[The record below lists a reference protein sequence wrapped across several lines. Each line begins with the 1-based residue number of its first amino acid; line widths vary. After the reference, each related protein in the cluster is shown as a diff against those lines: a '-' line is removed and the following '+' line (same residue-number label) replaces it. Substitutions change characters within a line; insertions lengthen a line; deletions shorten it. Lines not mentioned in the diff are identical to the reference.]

1 MGVETDR
8 PRAME
13 SIKLLKPEIVV
24 VEIGEEGARPN
35 NLLPYLVRER
45 PGSRIIGLSLTQ
57 NKVDVYYGHQRQV
70 GKAED
75 LLYVITEA

>member
-24 VEIGEEGARPN
+24 VEIGEEGAGPN
-35 NLLPYLVRER
+35 NLLPYLARES
-45 PGSRIIGLSLTQ
+45 PGSRTIGLSLTQ
-57 NKVDVYYGHQRQV
+57 NKVEVYYGHQRPV

-75 LLYVITEA
+75 LLRVIREA